1 VGKSGDVIGVIRCR
15 FEWIYESKN

>member
-1 VGKSGDVIGVIRCR
+1 MRKSGDVIGIIRCR